1 MTRDE
6 NWDAQYDAFISFVR
20 ANERKPSKYK
30 LEDRKMLYWLK
41 YNKRR
46 WKAGKMDQQQ
56 KQRFEELLLL
66 LEKYRRVN
74 QYAYRNV

>member
-6 NWDAQYDAFISFVR
+6 NWDAQYDAFVGFVC
-20 ANERKPSKYK
+20 ANKRKPSKYK

-41 YNKRR
+41 YNKRQ

-74 QYAYRNV
+74 QYAYRNA

>member
-6 NWDAQYDAFISFVR
+6 NWDANWQAIYDFVNTNGR
-20 ANERKPSKYK
+20 NPSKHK
-30 LEDRKMLYWLK
+30 AEDRKMLYWLK
-41 YNKRR
+41 YNKRQ
-46 WKAGKMDQQQ
+46 WKADKMNERQ

-66 LEKYRRVN
+66 LEKHRRIN

>member
-6 NWDAQYDAFISFVR
+6 NWDANWQTIYDFVNTNGR
-20 ANERKPSKYK
+20 NPSKHK
-30 LEDRKMLYWLK
+30 AEDRKMLYWLK
-41 YNKRR
+41 YNKRQ
-46 WKAGKMDQQQ
+46 WKADKMNERQ

-66 LEKYRRVN
+66 LEKHRRIN

>member
-6 NWDAQYDAFISFVR
+6 NWDANWQAIYDFVNTNGR
-20 ANERKPSKYK
+20 NPSKHK
-30 LEDRKMLYWLK
+30 AEDRAMLHWLK
-41 YNKRR
+41 YHKRQ

-66 LEKYRRVN
+66 LEKHRRIN